1 MTAKDCDAELAQLA
15 ESLRQNLLDKG
26 KSAIIIVGGPDDCD
40 YCGRRSLVF
49 CHRRYA
55 VGTDLGST
63 ATESRYVSIKWDDG
77 HRSFTGHA
85 ADRVGELARKRPAN
99 NPDS

>member
-1 MTAKDCDAELAQLA
+1 MI
-15 ESLRQNLLDKG
+15 
-26 KSAIIIVGGPDDCD
+26 AIIAGVVLWCFVIVA
-40 YCGRRSLVF
+40 
-49 CHRRYA
+49 YA

-85 ADRVGELARKRPAN
+85 ADRVGELARK
-99 NPDS
+99 